1 MSDVSQMPGLLE
13 LISKRLS
20 GVSTLLKT
28 IAGKTH
34 GLSVSNQA
42 NFNYQGTIS
51 TASQLDM
58 FLY

>member
-1 MSDVSQMPGLLE
+1 MPGLLE